1 MSEKKELT
9 CIGCP
14 MGCQMEV
21 IMENGVIQSIVGAT
35 CKKGEL
41 YAAKEVV
48 DPRRVITS
56 IVPVD
61 GGIYA
66 MAPVKTATDIPK
78 GAIRQCM
85 ECLKTIRVEAP
96 VSIGQV
102 IVADLCGTGVAL
114 IATRDIPKR

>member
-21 IMENGVIQSIVGAT
+21 TMENGVIRSISGAT
-35 CKKGEL
+35 CKKGEI

-48 DPRRVITS
+48 DPRRIITS
-56 IVPVD
+56 IIPVD

-78 GAIRQCM
+78 DAIRRCM
-85 ECLKTIRVEAP
+85 ECLKTIRVGAP

-102 IVADLCGTGVAL
+102 IVADLGGTGVAL